1 MFALLGNPALGQI
14 LGQMSRQRRTQ
25 LYQLLFLLLLG
36 ALAELFAIAAVIPF
50 LTLLTAPNSL
60 GAASSALGWLGA
72 VSPREQLLAAAGI
85 FAFAAILAGVLR
97 IALAWMTQSFS
108 FGLGYDLGVAIQTR
122 LLYQPYA
129 YHSARNSSDL
139 VAAHEKVFALIHG
152 VVLPA
157 LTAFTAAIT
166 SLFIIAILIAIDP
179 VAAGIAIASVAAI
192 YAAVTTV
199 TRRRLYLYGSMIN
212 SAHVQRVRSVQESL
226 GGIRDVLIDHSQPMH
241 LAQFERIGHRVRA
254 AEVRSSFIGSTPR
267 YVVEAAGM
275 VLIAALAVIL
285 SERGENFATALPML
299 GAIALSG
306 QKLLPLLQQVYQGM
320 AQLRTGSA
328 TASDLATLLRLDVP
342 SDAIRTSASPLPFE
356 KEIRFDG
363 VSFRYP
369 NRGECALDN
378 VDIVIPRGAKVALVG
393 RTGGGK
399 STLADL
405 LMGLLDPTEGRVSI
419 DGVSLE
425 RSNIANWQAQ
435 LAHVP
440 QAIFLADASI
450 ARNIAFGSAEEHIDL
465 DRVKWAATIAQ
476 ANEFVTSLPDGF
488 QTPVGERGTRLS
500 GGQRQR
506 IGIARALYKRAPVL
520 IFDEATSALDRETEE
535 AVIDGIIGLGDKI
548 TLVMIA
554 HRPSTIAQCDTIL
567 RLDRGRIQDNPETTV
582 AMAHFG

>member
-14 LGQMSRQRRTQ
+14 FGQMSRQRRTQ

-50 LTLLTAPNSL
+50 LTLLTAPNSP
-60 GAASSALGWLGA
+60 GAASSALAWLGA

-139 VAAHEKVFALIHG
+139 VAAHEKVFTLIHG

-226 GGIRDVLIDHSQPMH
+226 GGIRDVLIDHSQPVH

-285 SERGENFATALPML
+285 SERGGNFATALPML

-328 TASDLATLLRLDVP
+328 TASDLAALLRLEVP
-342 SDAIRTSASPLPFE
+342 PDAIRTRVSPLSFE
-356 KEIRFDG
+356 KEIRFDS

-378 VDIVIPRGAKVALVG
+378 VDLVIPRGAKVALVG

-488 QTPVGERGTRLS
+488 QTLVGERGTRLS